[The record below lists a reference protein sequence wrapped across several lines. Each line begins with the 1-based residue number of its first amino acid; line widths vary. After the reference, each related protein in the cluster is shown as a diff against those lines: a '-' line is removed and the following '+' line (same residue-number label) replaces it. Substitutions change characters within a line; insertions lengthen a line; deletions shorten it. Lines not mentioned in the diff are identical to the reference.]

1 MNVEECTEALYAVA
15 RVRLPSFIRVGR
27 DPDPVDVAAGV
38 AEEDRPIPLT
48 PREKIEQLESYLL
61 ETAEARQRAHEA
73 RLYISAGLKDLRRK
87 WRNVE
92 GWEAHLN
99 GEKSP
104 SEKAKDMARRK
115 VDEDLYE
122 SIESGE
128 WLVKELDKQIS
139 RLQHD
144 DDVVS
149 RAYTFITGG

>member
-1 MNVEECTEALYAVA
+1 MNVEECNEVLYAVA

-27 DPDPVDVAAGV
+27 MPDPVDVAAGT
-38 AEEDRPIPLT
+38 AEEDRPIPLG

-73 RLYISAGLKDLRRK
+73 RLYISAGLKDLRTQ
-87 WRNVE
+87 WRDVE
-92 GWEAHLN
+92 GWQAHLN
-99 GEKSP
+99 GEKNP
-104 SEKAKDMARRK
+104 SEKAKDLARRK
-115 VDEDLYE
+115 VNPDLFE

>member
-1 MNVEECTEALYAVA
+1 MEVRQCEEALYRVA

-27 DPDPVDVAAGV
+27 DPDPVDVASGA
-38 AEEDRPIPLT
+38 AEADRPIPLV
-48 PREKIEQLESYLL
+48 PREKIAELESYLL
-61 ETAEARQRAHEA
+61 ETAEARQQAHEA

-87 WRNVE
+87 FREVE

-99 GEKSP
+99 GDKSP
-104 SEKAKDMARRK
+104 TEKAKDEARRK
-115 VDEDLYE
+115 VNPDLYE

>member
-1 MNVEECTEALYAVA
+1 MEVPECEETLYRVA

-27 DPDPVDVAAGV
+27 DPDPVDVAAGT
-38 AEEDRPIPLT
+38 AEEGRPIPLGA
-48 PREKIEQLESYLL
+48 REKIEQLESYLL
-61 ETAEARQRAHEA
+61 ETAEARQQAHEA
-73 RLYISAGLKDLRRK
+73 RLYISAALKDLRRDF
-87 WRNVE
+87 RDVE

-99 GEKSP
+99 GDKNP
-104 SEKAKDMARRK
+104 TEKAKDEARRK
-115 VDEDLYE
+115 VNPDLYE
-122 SIESGE
+122 SIQSGE